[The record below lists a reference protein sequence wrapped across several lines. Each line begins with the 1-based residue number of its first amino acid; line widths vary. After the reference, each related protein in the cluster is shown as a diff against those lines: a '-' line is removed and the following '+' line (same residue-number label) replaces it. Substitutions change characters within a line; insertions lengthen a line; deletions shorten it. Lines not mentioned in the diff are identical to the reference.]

1 MMMHGQNR
9 IKFTCLRID
18 PFTHSVSF
26 KKIYHFFHTFVQ
38 GPYFILFIYNN
49 CWVSG
54 DPVLQNLELT
64 VHIIGISSPHK
75 LFQFQSYTDI

>member
-1 MMMHGQNR
+1 MLKNWS
-9 IKFTCLRID
+9 IYPFCKFQEN
-18 PFTHSVSF
+18 PQ
-26 KKIYHFFHTFVQ
+26 FFPTSVQ

-64 VHIIGISSPHK
+64 VHIIGISSPQK
-75 LFQFQSYTDI
+75 LFQFQSYTDV